1 MERLSLWVQMHRW
14 MALAGFVAV
23 LSLYVLLGELVPRA
37 ASAFEG
43 YRTWRG
49 QEARIASVTNWEAE
63 QLQLAARKRLLQ
75 KRFAALY
82 VSLPRSDHMSIIL
95 QVLQESADA
104 EAVHLNEVRPTQRAT
119 FANYDEVPFEV
130 KLRGTF
136 HEVGAFIG
144 RIEQSS
150 YVIKVKQL
158 QYQRASPSSNE
169 LIAAL
174 VLSVIVLKEQGKGA

>member
-1 MERLSLWVQMHRW
+1 MERLFLWVQMHRW
-14 MALAGFVAV
+14 MAWAGFVAG
-23 LSLYVLLGELVPRA
+23 LSLYVLLGELAPRTA
-37 ASAFEG
+37 AALERYSM
-43 YRTWRG
+43 WQQ
-49 QEARIASVTNWEAE
+49 QEARIASVTNWEEE

-75 KRFAALY
+75 RRFAALY

-104 EAVHLNEVRPTQRAT
+104 EAVNLKEVRPTEQAT

-144 RIEQSS
+144 RIEQSP

-158 QYQRASPSSNE
+158 QYGRASPVSAE
-169 LIAAL
+169 LIAEL
-174 VLSVIVLKEQGKGA
+174 VLSVIVLKE